1 MTNTQYQQNLLNEM
15 LFYIDDN
22 IEDMTG
28 IEVSL
33 MVREIIRIE
42 GEIEED

>member
-42 GEIEED
+42 GEIGED